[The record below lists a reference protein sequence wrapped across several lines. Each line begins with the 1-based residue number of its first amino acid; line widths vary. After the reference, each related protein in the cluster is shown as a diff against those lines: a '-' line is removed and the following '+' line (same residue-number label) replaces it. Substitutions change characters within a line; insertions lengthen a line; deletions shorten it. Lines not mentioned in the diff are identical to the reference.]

1 MLLTL
6 AFILGVWKID
16 PRKQTVEEKS
26 ERVLIHIENSA
37 LRLLPNLLI
46 VLDVVEIDAFDSVT
60 KIVLIYVSIASQ
72 TERNG
77 KGLRLFETKI
87 LEV

>member
-6 AFILGVWKID
+6 PFILGVWKID

-37 LRLLPNLLI
+37 LRLLSHLLI
-46 VLDVVEIDAFDSVT
+46 VLDVVEIDAFHSVT
-60 KIVLIYVSIASQ
+60 EIVLIYIAITGQ

-77 KGLRLFETKI
+77 KGLRLFKTKI
-87 LEV
+87 LKV